1 MSARCPSDLALEG
14 YLLERTSS
22 KHAPHVGS
30 CATCQARVARMEEEG
45 QQFLQ
50 YVYPATVGKIE
61 EAAGGRR
68 ASWKRWMLVLP
79 VPAAA
84 AMAALLLVTRAGSG
98 PEPLIPEVEQTQIK
112 GGGPGSLGLTV
123 FLGAAGGARP
133 LAEGEAI
140 PARSALR
147 FK

>member
-1 MSARCPSDLALEG
+1 MTARCPSDLALQG

-22 KHAPHVGS
+22 KHAAHVGT
-30 CATCQARVARMEEEG
+30 CATCQSRVARMEEEG

-68 ASWKRWMLVLP
+68 ASWKRWMIVLP

-84 AMAALLLVTRAGSG
+84 AMAAVLLVTQKSNEY
-98 PEPLIPEVEQTQIK
+98 EP
-112 GGGPGSLGLTV
+112 
-123 FLGAAGGARP
+123 
-133 LAEGEAI
+133 
-140 PARSALR
+140 
-147 FK
+147 

>member
-1 MSARCPSDLALEG
+1 MTPRCPSDLALET

-22 KHAPHVGS
+22 KYAPHVGG
-30 CATCQARVARMEEEG
+30 CATCQARVAQMEQEG

-68 ASWKRWMLVLP
+68 ASWKRWLFVLP

-84 AMAALLLVTRAGSG
+84 AMAAVLLVTQKSNEY
-98 PEPLIPEVEQTQIK
+98 EP
-112 GGGPGSLGLTV
+112 
-123 FLGAAGGARP
+123 
-133 LAEGEAI
+133 
-140 PARSALR
+140 
-147 FK
+147 